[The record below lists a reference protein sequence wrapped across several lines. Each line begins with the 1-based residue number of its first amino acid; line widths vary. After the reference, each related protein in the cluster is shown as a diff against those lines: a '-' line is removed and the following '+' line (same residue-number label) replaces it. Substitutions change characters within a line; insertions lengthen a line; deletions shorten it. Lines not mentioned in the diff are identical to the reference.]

1 MLRKILLAVLIT
13 CLAGWTFA
21 QQGALKGKIVDAGTK
36 EPIPF
41 ANVVVELGGAMVGG
55 GISDF
60 DGNYTIKPIPAG
72 KFTVKASYVGYKTLQ
87 LDGVVVNADK
97 IRFLDLDLETSSLA
111 IEEVVVIEYV
121 VPLIDKDNTQ
131 TGGTVT
137 SEDIAKMSGRS
148 AAGVASTVGGVY
160 QEDGEVQSVRGA
172 RQEATTYYIDGMKVR
187 GTQNL
192 PKSSIEQVA
201 VVTGGLAA
209 KYGDAT
215 GGIISITTKGPSRD
229 MFGGIELMS
238 SQFLDPFN
246 RNLVG
251 LNLSGPL
258 FSKKTVDPND
268 PTKVLKKPVA
278 GFFISGEVK
287 HTKDAYSPGIG
298 AYRIKDDVL
307 AEIIENPLVS
317 SPDGQVTNYAA
328 EFLNKDDFE
337 HHDYYENVASF
348 GVNFAG
354 KIDIQ
359 PSRNL
364 NITLGGTFDY
374 NNSNQ
379 FTFLQNIDY
388 FSTYLDWGN
397 TYGYANQ
404 IMNSDNY
411 PQRIRTTWRTYLRI
425 TQKFGGAAED
435 ESAASVI
442 KNAYYSIQADYTKD
456 NLVIQDEGHK
466 DDFFNYGYIGRF
478 TTEKIRTFSPGTDTL
493 TGMTVRALHDA
504 YQDIEFALDS
514 AFPYGKPNPELSK
527 HTENYYEIFA
537 DRPDLWMNSFTVQDR
552 GGLLNGDKPTPV
564 YTMINLPGEQYDGYF
579 LTDNA
584 QIRVSAAGA
593 ADVKDHEISMGFEF
607 EQRVDKT
614 FNLGNLA
621 HRGPVELWEL
631 GRSLTNFHIQERD
644 LNNPYLVFDNGS
656 YHYDS
661 LDGAGTFLDTIYYNR
676 LYNQS
681 SQALFDIKLR
691 QALGLPLDGT
701 EWVDIDALDPSLL
714 SLDFFSADELFN
726 SGNQYVEYAGYDHH
740 GNKLNSN
747 PSFEEFFTA
756 TYLDEVG
763 NVRYKREIAP
773 FSPTYMAA
781 YIQDKFAFND
791 LVFNVGVRVDRYD
804 ANQKVLKDEY
814 LVFDSY
820 RVGDD
825 DPRGLLNPDNLPDN
839 IGDGYAVYVNNSR
852 DPSQIVG
859 YRDGRIWYNADGAEI
874 NDPQELYV
882 SGVINPYLVN
892 ANDEVGG
899 QSFLSAFGDY
909 EAQVSVMPRISFS
922 FPISDVALFFAHY
935 DVLTKR
941 PIFRG
946 QIEPWDY
953 LYIYSNTGSLLN
965 NPNLKPEK
973 TIDYELGFQQKIT
986 NTSSLKLST
995 FYREMRDMA
1004 QVINNVGAYP
1014 VTYKTFGNIDF
1025 GTVKGLTVT
1034 YDLRRTG
1041 NVSLRASYT
1050 MQFATGTGSNST
1062 AAFNLISTGQP
1073 NLRVLLPYDFDQRH
1087 AITGTIDYRFGSGNA
1102 YNGPKWFGTDILSNT
1117 GVNFVVSSGS
1127 GSPYS
1132 RRELESGYLVGSIN
1146 GSNKPWRTTVD
1157 MKIDKDIELLW
1168 GKGEEDNKKSAILN
1182 IYVDVLNLFDKE
1194 NILEVYEET
1203 GNPDDDGYITK
1214 PANYNGIEAQLEP
1227 DSFRDYYSFIVN
1239 NPGRYSLPRRI
1250 RLGVQ
1255 LSF

>member
-21 QQGALKGKIVDAGTK
+21 QQGALKGKIVDKASK

-41 ANVVVELGGAMVGG
+41 ANVVVEQGGAMVGG

-97 IRFLDLDLETSSLA
+97 IRFLDLELETSTQQ

-148 AAGVASTVGGVY
+148 AEGVASTVGGVY
-160 QEDGEVQSVRGA
+160 QEDGQVQSVRGA
-172 RQEATTYYIDGMKVR
+172 RTEATTYYIDGMKVR
-187 GTQNL
+187 GSQNL
-192 PKSSIEQVA
+192 PKASIEQVS

-215 GGIISITTKGPSRD
+215 GGIISITTKGPSRE
-229 MFGGIELMS
+229 MFGGVEFMT
-238 SQFLDPFN
+238 SQYLDPFN

-251 LNLSGPL
+251 VNLSGPL
-258 FSKKTVDPND
+258 LSKKTVDPND
-268 PTKVLKKPVA
+268 PTRVLKQPLA

-287 HTKDAYSPGIG
+287 HTQDPEAPGIEV
-298 AYRIKDDVL
+298 YRVKDDVKQQL
-307 AEIIENPLVS
+307 IENPIIS

-328 EFLNKDDFE
+328 EYLTIDDFE
-337 HHDYYENVASF
+337 KHKSLDNVATF
-348 GVNFAG
+348 GLNLAG
-354 KIDIQ
+354 KIDFQ
-359 PSRNL
+359 PTRNL

-374 NNSNQ
+374 NNSNNYT
-379 FTFLQNIDY
+379 FTQNVGF
-388 FSTYLDWGN
+388 FSTYLDWN
-397 TYGYANQ
+397 NSYGYANQ
-404 IMNSDNY
+404 LMNAENY
-411 PQRIRTTWRTYLRI
+411 PQQTRTTWRTYLRI

-435 ESAASVI
+435 ESSASVI

-456 NLVIQDEGHK
+456 NIVTQDENHK
-466 DDFFNYGYIGRF
+466 DNFFNYGYIGRF
-478 TTEKIRTFSPGTDTL
+478 TTEKVRTFSPGTDTL
-493 TGMTVRALHDA
+493 TGYTVRALHDA
-504 YQDIEFALDS
+504 YQDLEFALDTT
-514 AFPYGKPNPELSK
+514 FPYGKPNPELSQ
-527 HTENYYEIFA
+527 HSENFYRIFA
-537 DRPDLWMNSFTVQDR
+537 DDPELWMNSVMVQDR
-552 GGLLNGDKPTPV
+552 GGLINGDKPTPI
-564 YTMINLPGEQYDGYF
+564 YTMINLPGEQYDRYA
-579 LTDNA
+579 LTDNS

-593 ADVKDHEISMGFEF
+593 ADVSDHEISLGFEF
-607 EQRVDKT
+607 EQRTDRY
-614 FNLGNLA
+614 FGLGDVA
-621 HRGPVELWEL
+621 DRGPVEFWGLA
-631 GRSLTNFHIQERD
+631 RSLTNFHIQERD
-644 LNNPYLVFDNGS
+644 LNNPYLVFDNGV
-656 YHYDS
+656 YRYDS
-661 LDGAGTFLDTIYYNR
+661 AEFGGTFLDTIFYER
-676 LYNQS
+676 QYNQTD
-681 SQALFDIKLR
+681 QALFDIKLR

-701 EWVDIDALDPSLL
+701 EWIDIDALDPELL
-714 SLDFFSADELFN
+714 SIDFFSADELFN
-726 SGNQYVEYAGYDHH
+726 SGSEYVNYYGYDHH
-740 GNKLNSN
+740 GNKLTTT

-756 TYLDEVG
+756 TFVDEVG
-763 NVRYKREIAP
+763 NLRYKREIAP
-773 FSPTYMAA
+773 FSPTYMAG

-791 LVFNVGVRVDRYD
+791 LVFNVGLRVDRYD

-814 LVFDSY
+814 LMFDAY
-820 RVGDD
+820 RVGDE
-825 DPRGLLNPDNLPDN
+825 DPRGLLNDDNIPDN
-839 IGDGYAVYVNNSR
+839 IGQGYAVYVNNSR
-852 DPSQIVG
+852 DPSRIVG
-859 YRDGRIWYNADGAEI
+859 FRNDRVWYDAAGSEI
-874 NDPQELYV
+874 NDPQQLYV
-882 SGVINPYLVN
+882 SGVINPYLIN
-892 ANDEVGG
+892 PNDVVGG
-899 QSFLSAFGDY
+899 ESFLSAFGDY

-953 LYIYSNTGSLLN
+953 LFIYSNTGSLLN
-965 NPNLKPEK
+965 NPNLRPEK
-973 TIDYELGFQQKIT
+973 TIDYELGFQQKLT
-986 NTSSLKLST
+986 NTSSLKLSA

-1004 QVINNVGAYP
+1004 QVLNNVGAYP

-1025 GTVKGLTVT
+1025 GTVKGFTVA

-1041 NVSLRASYT
+1041 NVSLRMSYT
-1050 MQFATGTGSNST
+1050 LQFANGTGSNST

-1087 AITGTIDYRFGSGNA
+1087 AITGTVDYRFGSGKA
-1102 YNGPKWFGTDILSNT
+1102 YNGPKWFGLDLFANT
-1117 GVNFVVSSGS
+1117 GVNFIISSGS

-1132 RRELESGYLVGSIN
+1132 RRDLESSYLVGSIN

-1157 MKIDKDIELLW
+1157 MKVDKDLELTW
-1168 GKGEEDNKKSAILN
+1168 GNGAEDDKKVAILN
-1182 IYVDVLNLFDKE
+1182 VYVDVINLFDKE
-1194 NILEVYEET
+1194 NILEVYEQT
-1203 GNPDDDGYITK
+1203 GNPDDDGYLAD
-1214 PANYNGIEAQLEP
+1214 PGNFNSIESQLSP
-1227 DSFRDYYSFIVN
+1227 TSFRDYYNIIVN